1 MAPLLEVEEVR
12 KLFGALVANDGISL
26 SVERG
31 EVRGIIGPN
40 GSGKST
46 FFNTVTGFYRPDGGT
61 ITFDGTDV
69 TGRRPHEIARM
80 GLARTFQ
87 IVSPFE
93 NLTVRE
99 NLLAVH
105 SPGVRV
111 GAGKRERAAE
121 ILEFL
126 EIDHLADDEASD
138 MSGGQQKLLELA
150 RLLMLEPDCIM
161 LDEPTAGVNPA
172 LQQRIVD
179 RLEAMNERGTTFVVV
194 EHDMDL
200 IRSFADRVTVFDRGT
215 VIAEGS
221 FDEVTSQS
229 RVRDAYLGSDADLGE
244 VLS

>member
-1 MAPLLEVEEVR
+1 MASLLEIEDLR
-12 KLFGALVANDGISL
+12 KSFGAINANDGITL
-26 SVERG
+26 SVEEG
-31 EVRGIIGPN
+31 DVRGIIGPN

-61 ITFDGTDV
+61 VRFDGRDI
-69 TGRRPHEIARM
+69 TGQRPAEIARQ

-99 NLLAVH
+99 NLLAVK
-105 SPGVRV
+105 SKGLRV
-111 GAGKRERAAE
+111 TDEKRERADE

-126 EIDHLADDEASD
+126 ELDHIANNEASD

-150 RLLMLEPDCIM
+150 RLLMLDPKCIM

-172 LQQRIVD
+172 LQDRILD
-179 RLEAMNERGTTFVVV
+179 RLKEMNEMGTTFVII

-200 IRSFADRVTVFDRGT
+200 IREFADEVAVFDYGQ
-215 VIAEGS
+215 VIVEGS
-221 FDEVTSQS
+221 FDEVTNDS
-229 RVRDAYLGSDADLGE
+229 RVHDAYLGSESDLSE
-244 VLS
+244 VLA